1 MPRTILC
8 QKCGIVLNLPD
19 SVRAGKRMKCPKCA
33 HRFAVSEKDASSEST
48 TVGVIDAA
56 SLSSRDFGKRPPSHD
71 NLPIPQPGRDL
82 RDLFEL
88 PLGTGASI
96 EQSAVSGEKPGISDA
111 EALFHE
117 DPAVRRRKP
126 KGAEARA
133 RARRCAGCG
142 GVVPAGMS
150 ICVSCGLDQETG
162 VRAGLDDDLAPPPPP
177 PSTGPPLHI
186 AITGFLAGLTGVIL
200 LILSLIQSVRGEPGV
215 SQYGWL
221 CLALVSGFGI
231 FGAVQFFVGKSVK
244 YLMLALTLGVFVD
257 IASLIALPII
267 QANFADRETVVTRVA
282 KKDQLES
289 LEDEDIV
296 IKSVAE
302 RIDQQKLTTGLTV
315 VFLYA
320 VLSIY
325 LMSPPVKR
333 YFVRQS
339 AFRNDPIF

>member
-1 MPRTILC
+1 
-8 QKCGIVLNLPD
+8 
-19 SVRAGKRMKCPKCA
+19 MKCPKCA

-48 TVGVIDAA
+48 LPGAFDAD

-71 NLPIPQPGRDL
+71 DLPIPQPGRDL
-82 RDLFEL
+82 RDMFEL

-96 EQSAVSGEKPGISDA
+96 EQSAVSGEKPEVSDA
-111 EALFHE
+111 AALFKE
-117 DPAVRRRKP
+117 DPAARRRKP
-126 KGAEARA
+126 RGAEARA
-133 RARRCAGCG
+133 QARRCASCG

-162 VRAGLDDDLAPPPPP
+162 IRAGLDDDLAPPPPP

-215 SQYGWL
+215 TQYGWL

-231 FGAVQFFVGKSVK
+231 YGAVQFFLGKSVK

-257 IASLIALPII
+257 IVSLIALPIL
-267 QANFADRETVVTRVA
+267 QANFADQQDVVRPVA
-282 KKDQLES
+282 RKDDPDS
-289 LEDEDIV
+289 LDDANVE
-296 IKSVAE
+296 IKPIAE
-302 RIDQQKLTTGLTV
+302 RIDQQKITGGLTII
-315 VFLYA
+315 FLYA
-320 VLSIY
+320 LLSIY

-333 YFVRQS
+333 DFARKA
-339 AFRNDPIF
+339 AFSNEPIF